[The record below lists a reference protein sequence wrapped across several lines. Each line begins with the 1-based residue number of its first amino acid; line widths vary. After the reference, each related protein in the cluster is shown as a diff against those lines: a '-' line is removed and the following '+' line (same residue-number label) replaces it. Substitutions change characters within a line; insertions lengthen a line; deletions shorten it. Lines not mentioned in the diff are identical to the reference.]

1 MKSFFKS
8 RLLTICV
15 LTSVIMLTACD
26 KSKNVEINPT
36 SGLIKVIDGY
46 ALGAAAKVEVY
57 AKEKFFA
64 GYNKLY
70 FALYDSITGKRITN
84 SHIHLNPVMKMIG
97 GSHSCP
103 KEEPDED
110 AVNELFPGSVGFTM
124 ATADK
129 GAWTLEVK
137 VHNHTNNKNGKNIFP
152 IRVVSPPVEC
162 KAVYRTPKDAPK
174 TLYYVY
180 HYFPEKIKTG
190 LNTFE
195 IIVFTKSNDFADQKY
210 LPAEN
215 LTIKFSPKMLTPEE
229 ASENNENPAHT
240 VGPHYQGKVNFSK
253 AGAWNLNIEV
263 FDNKNN
269 SLGTS
274 FFEISVP

>member
-1 MKSFFKS
+1 MKSVFKS
-8 RLLTICV
+8 RFLTICA

-26 KSKNVEINPT
+26 KSKNAEINPT

-57 AKEKFFA
+57 TKEKFFA

-70 FALYDSITGKRITN
+70 FALYDSMTGKRITN
-84 SHIHLNPVMKMIG
+84 SHIHLNPVMKMMN

-103 KEEPDED
+103 REDPDEN
-110 AVNELFPGSVGFTM
+110 AINELFPGSVGFTM
-124 ATADK
+124 ATVDK
-129 GAWTLEVK
+129 GAWTLEVN
-137 VHNHTNNKNGKNIFP
+137 VHNHTNSKNGKNIFP
-152 IRVVSPPVEC
+152 IRVVSPPIEC
-162 KAVYRTPKDAPK
+162 KAVYRIPKEAPN
-174 TLYYVY
+174 TLYYVF
-180 HYFPEKIKTG
+180 HYFPEKIKVG
-190 LNTFE
+190 INTFE
-195 IIVFTKSNDFADQKY
+195 IMVFTKTPVFADQNY

-215 LTIKFSPKMLTPEE
+215 LTVKFSPKMITTGD

-240 VGPHYQGKVNFSK
+240 VGAYYQGKVNFSK
-253 AGAWNLNIEV
+253 AGDWNLNIEV

-274 FFEISVP
+274 FFGINVP